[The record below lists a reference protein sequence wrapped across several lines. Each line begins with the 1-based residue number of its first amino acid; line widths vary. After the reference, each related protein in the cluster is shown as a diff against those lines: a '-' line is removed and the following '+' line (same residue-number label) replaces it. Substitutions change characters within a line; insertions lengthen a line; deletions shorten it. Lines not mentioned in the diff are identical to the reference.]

1 MSNISTTATRWG
13 LLALTATLG
22 ACASVSTPV
31 GEPSLPSALPE
42 RFSSTLD
49 GPAGS
54 EHGWRA
60 LGDPVLAG
68 LIRQGLEGNLALAQ
82 AAERVEQ
89 ARALVRAAAGQ
100 QGPVADIQW
109 AAPSQQLARV
119 DAPLASRG
127 DRRIDRVQLQAGIS
141 WELDLAGRLKHRL
154 DAQQLR
160 LDARHA
166 DAAALRLSVAAE
178 IASAWY
184 ALEGVR
190 ARIAIT
196 QGVLEN
202 RERALQLVR
211 TRVKAGASAS
221 IDEARARAE
230 LAQVRA
236 ALPQWEAEQ
245 RVQVNRLAVLLGEVP
260 TSYQPPTAHP
270 AAPQLTTWAL
280 PTVAQWMVQR
290 PDLRAARQE
299 WAAQASELRAL
310 EADLLPRVEI
320 GGVIGLVAGSLGA
333 LGSGGSLA
341 WALAPTISMPLFNRE
356 DLLARTDGSRSR
368 GREAALAYRER
379 LLTGLAEVE
388 NAVVQYHLGQQSL
401 HELEQRRVYAQA
413 AHRIA
418 ETRWRGGATEMLEW
432 LDAQRQAQ
440 EAALQ
445 AADAITLQ
453 RLRAIQLFK
462 ALGQQPDA

>member
-1 MSNISTTATRWG
+1 MSNFSTTTARWG
-13 LLALTATLG
+13 LLALAATLG
-22 ACASVSTPV
+22 ACASVPVPSDEPTLVST
-31 GEPSLPSALPE
+31 LPE
-42 RFSSTLD
+42 RFASVPD
-49 GPAGS
+49 GAGGTVQ
-54 EHGWRA
+54 GWQA

-82 AAERVEQ
+82 AAERLEQ
-89 ARALVRAAAGQ
+89 ARALVREAAGQ
-100 QGPVADIQW
+100 KGPVADIRW

-119 DAPLASRG
+119 DAPLASSG
-127 DRRIDRVQLQAGIS
+127 DRRIDRIQMQAGMS
-141 WELDLAGRLKHRL
+141 WELDLAGRLQHRL
-154 DAQQLR
+154 DAQRLR

-211 TRVKAGASAS
+211 TRVSAGASAS
-221 IDEARARAE
+221 IDEARAQAE

-236 ALPQWEAEQ
+236 TLPQREAEQ
-245 RVQVNRLAVLLGEVP
+245 RMQVSRLAVLLGEVP
-260 TSYQPPTAHP
+260 TTYQPPVPQP
-270 AAPQLTTWAL
+270 AAAHLSTWTL
-280 PTVAQWMVQR
+280 PTVAQWVLQR

-320 GGVIGLVAGSLGA
+320 GGVLGFVAGSLGA

-356 DLLARTDGSRSR
+356 ELLARTDGSRSR

-388 NAVVQYHLGQQSL
+388 NAVSQYRLGQEWL
-401 HELEQRRVYAQA
+401 HELEQRRAHAQR

-418 ETRWRGGATEMLEW
+418 ESRWRGGVSDMLEW

-453 RLRAIQLFK
+453 RQRAIQLFK
-462 ALGQQPDA
+462 ALGQQPEA